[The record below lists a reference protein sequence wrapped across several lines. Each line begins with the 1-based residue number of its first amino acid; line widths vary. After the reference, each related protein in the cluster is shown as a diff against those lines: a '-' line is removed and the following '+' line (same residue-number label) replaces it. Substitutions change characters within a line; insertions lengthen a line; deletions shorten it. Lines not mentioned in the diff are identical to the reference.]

1 MEFLMLSTVF
11 EFDLEM
17 TELSDH
23 ELDLIAAGG
32 GTTNQGNQIGL
43 VNVNLQD
50 NNVAVLS
57 AGFIQA

>member
-1 MEFLMLSTVF
+1 MLSTIL
-11 EFDLEM
+11 EQSDHEM

-23 ELDLIAAGG
+23 ELDLIAAGWSE
-32 GTTNQGNQIGL
+32 TNQGNQIGL